1 MITIFTVIAATVVI
15 NIQTCTHMNTNTLRM
30 KYSYCTLYIEGFT
43 LYKLS
48 YKTIKFDEPIIYN
61 TYLTRNVIY

>member
-1 MITIFTVIAATVVI
+1 
-15 NIQTCTHMNTNTLRM
+15 MNTNTLRM

-48 YKTIKFDEPIIYN
+48 YKTIKFDEPIIYY